1 MLWRLPGRWKIRGSR
16 FLYRFYICKRTV
28 KKNSH
33 VHGADSRINV
43 CGLTISLHINVSK
56 DENVETV
63 EKKCDHWLHT
73 SNQWYA
79 FETYLTNIFRTGA
92 DILNRFKSRYKLKH
106 GSNWKNEVKIILFTG
121 ACSQE
126 KNTILVSM
134 RSYFFFGIKPICW
147 KRLNTD
153 I

>member
-1 MLWRLPGRWKIRGSR
+1 MLWRLPGRWKIRGSH
-16 FLYRFYICKRTV
+16 FLYRFYIRKRTV

-33 VHGADSRINV
+33 VHGADSRFNV

-56 DENVETV
+56 DEIVKTV
-63 EKKCDHWLHT
+63 EKKYDHWLHT

-79 FETYLTNIFRTGA
+79 FETYLTNIFRMGA

-121 ACSQE
+121 AGSQE
-126 KNTILVSM
+126 KKTILVSM
-134 RSYFFFGIKPICW
+134 QS
-147 KRLNTD
+147 
-153 I
+153 